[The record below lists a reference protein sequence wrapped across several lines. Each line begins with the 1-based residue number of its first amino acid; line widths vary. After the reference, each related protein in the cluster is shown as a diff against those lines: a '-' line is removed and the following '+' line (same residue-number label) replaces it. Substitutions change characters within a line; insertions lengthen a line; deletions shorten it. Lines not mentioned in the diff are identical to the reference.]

1 MAPLRKCTF
10 TVTHMVTKRLHF
22 SMHVVAKVSDGLLKN
37 VIGCTSGKWDS
48 SVVFHAVLIVGS
60 LPHVSMI
67 KARSSAR
74 SCIANTMHR
83 QQPRRSSEQA
93 TPMMSFGELL
103 SQLDLTG
110 NEPLNPLE
118 ELMQM
123 PVLFGGPVE
132 QGRGFVLH
140 TSDYFTEDSSLPVS
154 ANIALTAT
162 VDILRAMAKG
172 EGPQRAVLALGYAG
186 WAPGQL
192 ESEIQRNGWLTCQA
206 DEELVFGLD
215 FDARYLAALRKLK
228 IDPAMLSS
236 DAGHA

>member
-1 MAPLRKCTF
+1 M
-10 TVTHMVTKRLHF
+10 TKGPYLDGQLLIA
-22 SMHVVAKVSDGLLKN
+22 MPGMSDPRFERS
-37 VIGCTSGKWDS
+37 VIYLCA
-48 SVVFHAVLIVGS
+48 H
-60 LPHVSMI
+60 
-67 KARSSAR
+67 
-74 SCIANTMHR
+74 
-83 QQPRRSSEQA
+83 SEQGAMGIIINKA

-103 SQLDLTG
+103 SQIDLGPEEGGT
-110 NEPLNPLE
+110 PPP

-140 TSDYFTEDSSLPVS
+140 TNDYFTDDSSLPV
-154 ANIALTAT
+154 AENIALTAT
-162 VDILRAMAKG
+162 VDILRAMARG

-192 ESEIQRNGWLTCQA
+192 ENEIQHNGWLTCQA
-206 DEELVFGLD
+206 DEELIFGLD
-215 FDARYLAALRKLK
+215 FNDRYIAALRKLK

>member
-1 MAPLRKCTF
+1 
-10 TVTHMVTKRLHF
+10 
-22 SMHVVAKVSDGLLKN
+22 
-37 VIGCTSGKWDS
+37 
-48 SVVFHAVLIVGS
+48 
-60 LPHVSMI
+60 MI
-67 KARSSAR
+67 KGPYLDGQLLIAMPGMSDPRFERSVIYMCAHSGQGAMG
-74 SCIANTMHR
+74 IIINK
-83 QQPRRSSEQA
+83 A

-110 NEPLNPLE
+110 EDAVEPPE

-140 TSDYFTEDSSLPVS
+140 TSDYFVADSSLPV
-154 ANIALTAT
+154 AENIALTAT

-172 EGPQRAVLALGYAG
+172 EGPQHAVLALGYSG

-192 ESEIQRNGWLTCQA
+192 ENEIQRNGWLTCQA
-206 DEELVFGLD
+206 DEDLIFGVD
-215 FDARYLAALRKLK
+215 FDDRYRAALRKLK

-236 DAGHA
+236 ESGHA

>member
-1 MAPLRKCTF
+1 MCA
-10 TVTHMVTKRLHF
+10 H
-22 SMHVVAKVSDGLLKN
+22 
-37 VIGCTSGKWDS
+37 
-48 SVVFHAVLIVGS
+48 
-60 LPHVSMI
+60 
-67 KARSSAR
+67 
-74 SCIANTMHR
+74 
-83 QQPRRSSEQA
+83 SEQGAMGIIINKA

-110 NEPLNPLE
+110 NEPLNPPE

-154 ANIALTAT
+154 ESIALTAT
-162 VDILRAMAKG
+162 VDILRAMAQG

-206 DEELVFGLD
+206 DEELLFGLD
-215 FDARYLAALRKLK
+215 FDERYLAALRKLK